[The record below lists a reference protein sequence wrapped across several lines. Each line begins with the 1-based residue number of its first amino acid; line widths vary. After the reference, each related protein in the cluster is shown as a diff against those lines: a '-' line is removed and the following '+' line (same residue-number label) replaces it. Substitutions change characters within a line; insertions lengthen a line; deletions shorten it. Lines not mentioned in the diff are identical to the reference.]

1 MAINN
6 RVFRP
11 AREGFVSVLAVLVL
25 ALGVT
30 APALAQVEDDAIF
43 TFFKAEKLEYQRDN
57 NDSYFVW
64 DAEGWIGEDK
74 NKLWL
79 KTEGEYVLDVG
90 QTERAEL
97 QVLYSRLI
105 ADFWDAQVGVRNEFD
120 PNQTVDAVL
129 GIQGLAPYWF
139 EVEAAAFVSEDA
151 DLLARIKAS
160 YEILFS
166 QKLILQPQLEL
177 NFAAQDIE
185 KREYKRGLSELE
197 AGLRLRYEIIREVAP
212 YIGAEFV
219 RSNGTE
225 DDENSLRFVAG
236 LRVWF

>member
-1 MAINN
+1 MIITN
-6 RVFRP
+6 RALGP
-11 AREGFVSVLAVLVL
+11 AQGSLVSVLVALVL
-25 ALGVT
+25 ALAAA
-30 APALAQVEDDAIF
+30 APAAAQVEDDAIF

-74 NKLWL
+74 NKLWV
-79 KTEGEYVLDVG
+79 KTEGEYVLDIK

-105 ADFWDAQVGVRNEFD
+105 ADFWDAQVGIRDEFD
-120 PNQTVDAVL
+120 PNQTVDAVV

-139 EVEAAAFVSEDA
+139 EVEAAAFLSEDA
-151 DLLARIKAS
+151 DVLARIKAS

-166 QKLILQPQLEL
+166 QKLILQPQIEL

-185 KREYKRGLSELE
+185 KREYKRGLSEME

-219 RSNGTE
+219 RTRGTE
-225 DDENSLRFVAG
+225 DNENSLRFVAG

>member
-1 MAINN
+1 MVIAN
-6 RVFRP
+6 RAFGP
-11 AREGFVSVLAVLVL
+11 AQGNFVSLLVVLVL
-25 ALGVT
+25 TLAI
-30 APALAQVEDDAIF
+30 ASPAAAQVEDDAIF

-57 NDSYFVW
+57 HDSYFVW
-64 DAEGWIGEDK
+64 DVEGWIGEDK
-74 NKLWL
+74 NKLWV
-79 KTEGEYVLDVG
+79 KTEGEYVLDIK

-105 ADFWDAQVGVRNEFD
+105 ADFWDAQVGIRDEFD
-120 PNQTVDAVL
+120 PNQTIDAVL

-139 EVEAAAFVSEDA
+139 EIEAAAFLSEDA

-166 QKLILQPQLEL
+166 QKVILQPQLEL
-177 NFAAQDIE
+177 NFAAQDIS

-219 RSNGTE
+219 RTRGTE
-225 DDENSLRFVAG
+225 DNENSLRLVAG

>member
-1 MAINN
+1 MVIAN
-6 RVFRP
+6 RAFGP
-11 AREGFVSVLAVLVL
+11 AQGKFVSFLVVLVI
-25 ALGVT
+25 AFGVT
-30 APALAQVEDDAIF
+30 APAAAQVEDDAVF

-79 KTEGEYVLDVG
+79 KTEGEYVLDIK

-105 ADFWDAQVGVRNEFD
+105 ADFWDAQVGIRDEFD
-120 PNQTVDAVL
+120 PNQTIDAVL

-139 EVEAAAFVSEDA
+139 EVEAAAFLSEDA

-160 YEILFS
+160 YEFLFS

-185 KREYKRGLSELE
+185 KREYKRGLSEME

-212 YIGAEFV
+212 YIGTEFV
-219 RSNGTE
+219 RTRGTE
-225 DDENSLRFVAG
+225 DNENSLRFVAG

>member
-1 MAINN
+1 M
-6 RVFRP
+6 
-11 AREGFVSVLAVLVL
+11 
-25 ALGVT
+25 
-30 APALAQVEDDAIF
+30 
-43 TFFKAEKLEYQRDN
+43 
-57 NDSYFVW
+57 
-64 DAEGWIGEDK
+64 
-74 NKLWL
+74 
-79 KTEGEYVLDVG
+79 
-90 QTERAEL
+90 
-97 QVLYSRLI
+97 
-105 ADFWDAQVGVRNEFD
+105 
-120 PNQTVDAVL
+120 L

-177 NFAAQDIE
+177 NFAPQDIE
-185 KREYKRGLSELE
+185 KREYKRGLSEME

-219 RSNGTE
+219 RTRGTE
-225 DDENSLRFVAG
+225 DNENSLRFVTG

>member
-1 MAINN
+1 MAITN
-6 RVFRP
+6 RAFRP
-11 AREGFVSVLAVLVL
+11 AQEGFVSVLAVLLL
-25 ALGVT
+25 ALGVA
-30 APALAQVEDDAIF
+30 APAVAQVDDDAIF
-43 TFFKAEKLEYQRDN
+43 TFFKTEKLEYQRDN

-79 KTEGEYVLDVG
+79 KTEGEYVLDDK

-105 ADFWDAQVGVRNEFD
+105 SDFWDAQVGIRNEFD

-139 EVEAAAFVSEDA
+139 EIEAAAFLSEDA
-151 DLLARIKAS
+151 DVLARIKAS
-160 YEILFS
+160 YEFLFS

-219 RSNGTE
+219 RTRGTE
-225 DDENSLRFVAG
+225 DNENSLRIVAG
-236 LRVWF
+236 LRLWF

>member
-1 MAINN
+1 MIITN
-6 RVFRP
+6 RALCP
-11 AREGFVSVLAVLVL
+11 AQGGLVSVLVALVL
-25 ALGVT
+25 TLAAA
-30 APALAQVEDDAIF
+30 APAAAQVEDDAVF

-74 NKLWL
+74 NKLWA
-79 KTEGEYVLDVG
+79 KTEGEYVIDIK

-105 ADFWDAQVGVRNEFD
+105 ADFWDAQVGIRDEFD
-120 PNQTVDAVL
+120 PNQTIDAVL

-139 EVEAAAFVSEDA
+139 EVDAAVFLSEDA

-166 QKLILQPQLEL
+166 QKLILQPQIEL

-185 KREYKRGLSELE
+185 KREYKRGLSEME

-219 RSNGTE
+219 RTPGTE
-225 DDENSLRFVAG
+225 DNENSLRFVAG
-236 LRVWF
+236 LRMWF

>member
-1 MAINN
+1 MAITN
-6 RVFRP
+6 RAIRP
-11 AREGFVSVLAVLVL
+11 AQGSLVSTLVALVL
-25 ALGVT
+25 TLAAA
-30 APALAQVEDDAIF
+30 APAAAQVEDDAIF
-43 TFFKAEKLEYQRDN
+43 TFFKTEKLEYQRDN
-57 NDSYFVW
+57 NDSYFAW

-74 NKLWL
+74 NKLWV
-79 KTEGEYVLDVG
+79 KTEGEYVLDIK

-105 ADFWDAQVGVRNEFD
+105 ADFWDAQVGIRNEFD

-139 EVEAAAFVSEDA
+139 EVDAAAFLSEDA
-151 DLLARIKAS
+151 DLFARIRGS
-160 YEILFS
+160 YEFLFS

-177 NFAAQDIE
+177 NFAAQDSE
-185 KREYKRGLSELE
+185 KREYKRGLSEFE

-219 RSNGTE
+219 RTRGTE
-225 DDENSLRFVAG
+225 DDENSLRLVAG

>member
-1 MAINN
+1 MVITN
-6 RVFRP
+6 RARCP
-11 AREGFVSVLAVLVL
+11 AQGSLVSVLVALVL
-25 ALGVT
+25 TLAAAT
-30 APALAQVEDDAIF
+30 PAAAQVEDDAIF

-74 NKLWL
+74 NKLWV
-79 KTEGEYVLDVG
+79 KTEGEYVLDIG

-219 RSNGTE
+219 HTRGAE
-225 DDENSLRFVAG
+225 DNENSLRLVAG